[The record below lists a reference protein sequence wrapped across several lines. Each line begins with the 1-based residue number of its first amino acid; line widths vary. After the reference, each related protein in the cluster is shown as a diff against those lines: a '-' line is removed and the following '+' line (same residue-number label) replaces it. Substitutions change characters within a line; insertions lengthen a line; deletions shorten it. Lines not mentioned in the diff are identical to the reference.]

1 MSGPAVRIAM
11 WSGPRNISTALMRSF
26 AARSD
31 CFVTDEPLY
40 AHYLRQTGAEHPASE
55 QVIAAHDPD
64 WRRVTG
70 YLTGPTPRGRSV
82 WYQKHM
88 THHLA
93 GLVPARDWE
102 WILALT
108 SAMLIRDPAEMITSY
123 IKVMPNPTPS
133 DLGLPQQ
140 VALFE
145 WLAPRTG
152 RTPAVVDSRDVLENP
167 RGVLAALCGRLG
179 IGFDERML
187 RWEPGPRAT
196 DGVWGPW
203 WYHAV
208 YRSTGF
214 GAYAPKAEP
223 VPPSLAGVLEECRG
237 LYETLARLRVRA
249 E

>member
-1 MSGPAVRIAM
+1 MGGPVRIAM
-11 WSGPRNISTALMRSF
+11 WSGPRNISTAMMRSF
-26 AARSD
+26 GARAD

-40 AHYLRQTGAEHPASE
+40 AHYLRHTGADHPARE

-70 YLTGPTPRGRSV
+70 FLTGPVPRGRGV

-88 THHLA
+88 AHHLT
-93 GLVPARDWE
+93 GLDADSDWS
-102 WILALT
+102 WMLGLT
-108 SAMLIRDPAEMITSY
+108 NAMLIRDPAEMITSY

-145 WLAPRTG
+145 WIRARTG
-152 RTPAVVDSRDVLENP
+152 KPPAVVDSRDVLENP
-167 RGVLAALCGRLG
+167 RGVLAALCERLG
-179 IGFDERML
+179 VVFDDRML

-203 WYHAV
+203 WYDAV
-208 YRSTGF
+208 YRSHGF
-214 GAYAPKAEP
+214 GAYTPKNEA
-223 VPPSLAGVLEECRG
+223 VPLRLARVLEACNRD
-237 LYETLARLRVRA
+237 YAVLARDKVRA
-249 E
+249 I